1 MTDTHFDP
9 FAGPAIYAT
18 APTTEPQ
25 REIWTACALGDD
37 ASLAYNESIT
47 ITLDGELNRE
57 ALSAAFDEVVAR
69 HEALR
74 STLSPDGLTMMV
86 GAPVTG
92 ALAFTDWS
100 TLDEVTQQR
109 ERAAARQREVTTPFD
124 LIKGPLFRAELVKL
138 AEQRHIVLFTGH
150 HVVFD
155 GWSNAVLV
163 SDWASLY
170 AQRLGVG
177 AAPPPAPSFAD
188 YAKRQVSLPPEIAS
202 ADESYWIERF
212 AGLPSSV
219 DLPSDRL
226 RPPLKTFASRREDLT
241 LDAEL
246 VSSLR
251 RTGAGH
257 KASLFATL
265 FSAFNVLVNRLGGQ
279 EDLVIGIPS
288 AGQGQ
293 SEEYAS
299 LIGHCVNMLPIR
311 TGVSKTQPFTELL
324 GKVRSGL
331 LDAQEHQSFTFG
343 KLLTKLP
350 LARDPS
356 RLPLVSVIF
365 NLDRAAGGDAVRFPE
380 LRVRVHGNP
389 RAYENFD
396 LFLNALE
403 VDGKLELECQYNTDL
418 FERSTIVRWL
428 ASYETLLRSIVR
440 TPDAAVG
447 ALDVVSDGDL
457 RQIGEWNATDAPFAR
472 ELCVHELVTR
482 AALERPDAIACEFQG
497 DSTTYGQLEERAEAL
512 ARKLRAA
519 GVAPGTLVG
528 LCVER
533 SSRLIIGALA
543 IWKAGGAYV
552 PMDPGYPRERLAQM
566 LEDSQAP
573 VLVTER
579 AVHQE
584 LDLPAATPVF
594 VEESVSD
601 APDGSFDT
609 AKPTPANTAYVIY
622 TSGSTG
628 KPKGVL
634 VPHRSVMNLL
644 SSVAKQPGLSASDV
658 VLAVTTLSF
667 DIAVSEIWLPLVVGA
682 KIVLVSRD
690 TAADGS
696 LLREVIEER
705 GVTFID
711 ATPATYRLLLAAG
724 WTGAP
729 SLKLICTGEAMPLDL
744 AQQLL
749 KCSGSLWNGY
759 GPTETTVWST
769 FWLVPE
775 TLTRVLIGRPV
786 DNTRIYVLDE
796 QKKPVPINVPG
807 ELFIAGDG
815 VTDGY
820 LRRPELTDE
829 RFLDDPFVTGGRM
842 YRTGDVGRY
851 LPTGDIEC
859 MGRNDN
865 QIKLR
870 GFRIELGEIESALG
884 QHEALGQVAVI
895 KREDR
900 PGDAK
905 LVAYF
910 VVKGTEPSP
919 SDLRAHL
926 KKTLPDYMVPT
937 NFVKLPKMP
946 LTPSGKIDRRAL
958 PAPEVG
964 AGRAEGEFVAPRTP
978 MEQVMA
984 ELWAAML
991 GVGRVSIHDDF
1002 FALGGHSLLASQI
1015 LSRLRRD
1022 HGVEL
1027 SFRKFFE
1034 APTVARLAK
1043 EAEAAAGSEA
1053 PVQLPLTRR
1062 APDAVVPLSMAQ
1074 ERIALMEQMHPEQQ
1088 KTHSLPAA
1096 WQIHGQVELA
1106 QLQAA
1111 LDSVVARHETL
1122 RTVVELDGSRLRQTA
1137 RPSAVLP
1144 IETRDLR
1151 GLPEAERR
1159 PTMMKE
1165 LREKTATPFEL
1176 STGPLFRSALY
1187 QLEDELFVYFTLRHN
1202 LIWDGWSYDIFLAE
1216 LCETYSALVQGRPPK
1231 LPELPVSYGDYV
1243 VWQREW
1249 LKSDEI
1255 ARQREWWHKELADSP
1270 LELALP
1276 RDYPR
1281 PARMAFS
1288 GGTLLARFTK
1298 EQSLALTALGHRAN
1312 TTLFMTLFAAYSVL
1326 LHRYTGS
1333 DDILVGLPVRG
1344 RQLPEL
1350 ENLIGSFTNTI
1361 VLRARFEPEDSFLTF
1376 LQKTRDRALDAFSH
1390 EQLPLE
1396 MLQIRP
1402 PIVRAL
1408 FSFQDARTRP
1418 AEMAGMKLTQIDVEP
1433 PAAANDLMVWMVER
1447 HDHLI
1452 AVVNYGSELFAPE
1465 TIQMLVRSFSTL
1477 VDEVIAHP
1485 ETSLSRLR
1493 LLSEEDARLMQG
1505 TAVEGPPSAVGSLAQ
1520 LLARQLGRRPNDA
1533 AVVQGEHSRTFAEL
1547 DAASAAVT
1555 ATLLKAGVAPGT
1567 VVALDAPPSFEQIAG
1582 VLGIWRAGASLL
1594 PLDPRAPLALQE
1606 GLAVAAGAKFCL
1618 CAEPRELGIPS
1629 ALLIDA
1635 LTAAPESGPGLMP
1648 HATAWFRPL
1657 WRGEGSWQVSAVSD
1671 ADLVSAAMAL
1681 CVHARLAPGARLAA
1695 ALAPLSDSFGLE
1707 IALAMVAGATLTL
1720 PASDARPD
1728 EVLIDSL
1735 REARAGDAALATA
1748 GAFAELRAS
1757 GAKTPEIALLF
1768 GSSTPELTDVLKG
1781 EARTVEQLRVLDATT
1796 FALVRERTTAH
1807 PPGTVT
1813 GTLVC
1818 GGSAVV
1824 LDKLGQVCPLGVLG
1838 DLYFETGGQE
1848 RATGVRARKLAA
1860 GDLELVSTPSEAL
1873 GFSGHRF
1880 TPTAVTSV
1888 VESHPAIATAF
1899 VTVEG
1904 AGPAGPKLVAY
1915 VVPKEGGSFT
1925 ETELR
1930 RHVRSFLPA
1939 ALVPSLFVDLPELP
1953 KDAADHVDATR
1964 LPSPYARPALAYI
1977 APRTA
1982 SEKLLARL
1990 FVEVLDVP
1998 RVGVHDNF
2006 FDLGGQSLLCL
2017 RVVDKIEK
2025 ETHRRISPRILL
2037 LNTLEQAAA
2046 ALDELNERAPEPTA
2060 PAPGKAQEVTGVAVR
2075 VFKGLRGLLRG
2086 S

>member
-1 MTDTHFDP
+1 LTDTHFDP
-9 FAGPAIYAT
+9 FAGPAIFAT

-25 REIWTACALGDD
+25 REIWTACALGDE

-47 ITLDGELNRE
+47 LALDGALDRE
-57 ALSAAFDEVVAR
+57 ALSAAFDELVAR

-74 STLSPDGLTMMV
+74 STLSPDGLTLMV
-86 GAPVTG
+86 GAPVSG

-100 TLDEVTQQR
+100 TLDDSAQDR
-109 ERAAARQREVTTPFD
+109 ERALARQREVTTPFD
-124 LIKGPLFRAELVKL
+124 LVQGPLFRAELIQL
-138 AEQRHIVLFTGH
+138 APQRHIVLFTGH

-163 SDWASLY
+163 SDWAALY
-170 AQRLGVG
+170 ARRLGVG
-177 AAPPPAPSFAD
+177 SEPAPAPSFTG
-188 YAKRQVSLPPEIAS
+188 YAKHHASLPPEVAG
-202 ADESYWIERF
+202 ADEAYWIERF
-212 AGLPSSV
+212 AGAPPSV

-226 RPPLKTFASRREDLT
+226 RPPLKTFSSRREDLT
-241 LDAEL
+241 LDGEL
-246 VSSLR
+246 VAALR
-251 RTGAGH
+251 RTGASN

-265 FSAFNVLVNRLGGQ
+265 FGAFNVLVNRLGGQ

-288 AGQGQ
+288 AGQSQ
-293 SEEYAS
+293 SEEYQG
-299 LIGHCVNMLPIR
+299 LVGHCVNMLPIR
-311 TGVSKTQPFTELL
+311 TTVLRTEPFTGLL
-324 GKVRSGL
+324 GKVRAGL

-350 LARDPS
+350 LPRDPS

-365 NLDRAAGGDAVRFPE
+365 NLDRASGEAARFPE
-380 LRVRVHGNP
+380 LRVRVTGNP
-389 RAYENFD
+389 RAFENFD

-418 FERSTIVRWL
+418 FDRSTIVRWL

-440 TPDAAVG
+440 EPGAAVG
-447 ALDVVSDGDL
+447 ALDLVSGADL
-457 RQIGEWNATDAPFAR
+457 SKIAEWNATEAEFAR
-472 ELCVHELVTR
+472 DSCVHELVAR
-482 AALERPDAIACEFQG
+482 VASARPEQIACEFQG
-497 DSTTYGQLEERAEAL
+497 ESISYGELEQRAEAL
-512 ARKLRAA
+512 ARQLRGR

-533 SSRLIIGALA
+533 SPRLIVGALA

-566 LEDSQAP
+566 LEDSEAP

-579 AVHQE
+579 SVHQE
-584 LDLPAATPVF
+584 LELVGATPVF
-594 VEESVSD
+594 VDEPPGDVSEAHGD
-601 APDGSFDT
+601 VAQASPS
-609 AKPTPANTAYVIY
+609 NTAYVIY

-658 VLAVTTLSF
+658 ALAVTTLSF

-682 KIVLVSRD
+682 KIVMVGRE
-690 TAADGS
+690 TAADGG
-696 LLREVIEER
+696 LLRQVVEER

-724 WTGAP
+724 WSGSPT
-729 SLKLICTGEAMPLDL
+729 LKLICTGEAMPLDL

-769 FWLVPE
+769 FWLVPQS
-775 TLTRVLIGRPV
+775 LTRVLIGRPV

-796 QKKPVPINVPG
+796 QRKPVPINVPG
-807 ELFIAGDG
+807 ELFIAGEG

-820 LRRPELTDE
+820 LRRPDLTAE
-829 RFLDDPFVTGGRM
+829 RFLDDPFVPGARM

-851 LPTGDIEC
+851 LPNGDIEC

-865 QIKLR
+865 QVKLR

-884 QHEALGQVAVI
+884 QHDALGQVAVI

-910 VVKGTEPSP
+910 VVKGAEPTA

-926 KKTLPDYMVPT
+926 KKTLPDYMVPSS
-937 NFVKLPKMP
+937 FVKLDKMP

-958 PAPEVG
+958 PAPEAG
-964 AGRAEGEFVAPRTP
+964 AGRVDGEFVAPRTA
-978 MEQVMA
+978 MEKIMA

-991 GVGRVSIHDDF
+991 GVGRVGVHDDF

-1015 LSRLRRD
+1015 LARLRRD
-1022 HGVEL
+1022 HGVQL

-1043 EAEAAAGSEA
+1043 EAEASAGVEA
-1053 PVQLPLTRR
+1053 PVQLPLSRR
-1062 APDAVVPLSMAQ
+1062 APGAPVPLSMAQ
-1074 ERIALMEQMHPEQQ
+1074 ERIALMEQMHPQQQ

-1096 WQIHGQVELA
+1096 WQISGNVEPRE
-1106 QLQAA
+1106 LQAS
-1111 LDSVVARHETL
+1111 LDSVIARHETL
-1122 RTVVELDGSRLRQTA
+1122 RTVVKQDGSRLLQDA
-1137 RPSAVLP
+1137 RPTAALP
-1144 IETRDLR
+1144 IELRDLR
-1151 GLPEAERR
+1151 GLPAAERR
-1159 PTMMKE
+1159 PTMMAE
-1165 LREKTATPFEL
+1165 VREKTALPFEL
-1176 STGPLFRSALY
+1176 ATGPLFRSALY

-1202 LIWDGWSYDIFLAE
+1202 LIWDGWSYDVFLAE
-1216 LCETYSALVQGRPPK
+1216 LCETYSARVERRAPA

-1243 VWQREW
+1243 IWQREW
-1249 LKSDEI
+1249 LKSAEI

-1281 PARMAFS
+1281 PARMAFT
-1288 GGTLLARFTK
+1288 GGTVLSRFSK
-1298 EQSLALTALGHRAN
+1298 QQSLALTALGHRAN
-1312 TTLFMTLFAAYSVL
+1312 TTLFMTLFAAYAVL

-1344 RQLPEL
+1344 RQMPEL

-1402 PIVRAL
+1402 PVVRAL

-1418 AEMAGMKLTQIDVEP
+1418 MEMAGMKLTQIDVEP

-1452 AVVNYGSELFAPE
+1452 AVVNYGSELFAAD

-1493 LLSEEDARLMQG
+1493 LLTEEDERSLQG
-1505 TAVEGPPSAVGSLAQ
+1505 AALEGPPSAVGSLPR
-1520 LLARQLGRRPNDA
+1520 LLARQVGKRPEDVA
-1533 AVVQGEHSRTFAEL
+1533 LSQGQRSQTVAEL

-1555 ATLLKAGVAPGT
+1555 GALLRAGVAPGT
-1567 VVALDAPPSFEQIAG
+1567 VVALDAAPSFEQVAA

-1594 PLDPRAPLALQE
+1594 PLDPRAPLALQKA
-1606 GLAVAAGAKFCL
+1606 LASAAGAKFCL
-1618 CAEPRELGIPS
+1618 CSELRELGVPS
-1629 ALLIDA
+1629 ALLSDA
-1635 LTAAPESGPGLMP
+1635 LAAAPEPGPGLMP

-1657 WRGEGSWQVSAVSD
+1657 WCADGSWQLAAVSD
-1671 ADLVSAAMAL
+1671 GDLVSAATAL
-1681 CVHARLAPGARLAA
+1681 CVHARLAPGSRLAA

-1707 IALAMVAGATLTL
+1707 IALSLVAGATLLL
-1720 PASDARPD
+1720 PPSDARPD
-1728 EVLIDSL
+1728 EVLIESL
-1735 REARAGDAALATA
+1735 RDSRPGDAALAPS

-1757 GAKTPEIALLF
+1757 GAKTPEVALVF
-1768 GSSTPELTDVLKG
+1768 GGSTPELSAALTE
-1781 EARTVEQLRVLDATT
+1781 EARTVEQLRLLDGPS
-1796 FALVRERTTAH
+1796 FGLVRERITALS
-1807 PPGTVT
+1807 GTVVT
-1813 GTLVC
+1813 GSLVC
-1818 GGSAVV
+1818 GGSPIV
-1824 LDKLGQVCPLGVLG
+1824 LDKLGQVCPLGVVG
-1838 DLYFETGGQE
+1838 DLYLETGGQE
-1848 RATGVRARKLAA
+1848 RATGVQARRLAA
-1860 GDLELVSTPSEAL
+1860 GDLEFVAATSEAVS
-1873 GFSGHRF
+1873 FAAHRF
-1880 TPTAVTSV
+1880 SRQV
-1888 VESHPAIATAF
+1888 VARAAETHPAVSSAF
-1899 VTVEG
+1899 VTVEAAG
-1904 AGPAGPKLVAY
+1904 AAGPKLVCY
-1915 VVPKEGGSFT
+1915 VVPREGGSFT

-1930 RHVRSFLPA
+1930 RHTRGLLPA
-1939 ALVPSLFVDLPELP
+1939 ALVPSFFVELTELP
-1953 KDAADHVDATR
+1953 RDAHGAVDAAQ
-1964 LPSPYARPALAYI
+1964 LPSPFAKPALAYI

-1982 SEKLLARL
+1982 SEKLLARFFL
-1990 FVEVLDVP
+1990 EVLGVP

-2017 RVVDKIEK
+2017 RVVDMIER
-2025 ETHRRISPRILL
+2025 ETQRRISPRILL

-2046 ALDELNERAPEPTA
+2046 ALDQLQDQGPTA
-2060 PAPGKAQEVTGVAVR
+2060 ATTRSVKEPEAAGVAGR
-2075 VFKGLRGLLRG
+2075 VLKGLRGLLGR